1 MFDIGFGELLLIA
14 VVALVVLGPERL
26 PKAARFAGLWVRRA
40 RNQWDSVKQELER
53 ELHAEEIKRNLQ
65 DVRQSMQQAETELRD
80 QARSVQGE
88 ADAFRQEVERP
99 ADGERVIEPRP
110 IAQAELPPEQHNRAI
125 ALDEVPAPAAVPAHD
140 EAPASTTDNG
150 TSTSTGEPPR

>member
-53 ELHAEEIKRNLQ
+53 ELHAEELKRNLK
-65 DVRQSMQQAETELRD
+65 DVRASMQQAETELRD
-80 QARSVQGE
+80 SNRQLQQGADQLLQQVADNGDTAVATNVTTPSPAALGGDENVVGQAAPS
-88 ADAFRQEVERP
+88 ER
-99 ADGERVIEPRP
+99 D
-110 IAQAELPPEQHNRAI
+110 
-125 ALDEVPAPAAVPAHD
+125 PAAVAVTEPSPSPIKPD
-140 EAPASTTDNG
+140 ASQE
-150 TSTSTGEPPR
+150 SVR